1 VTGCGKDVASVA
13 AKRIAPALEAPPSVF
28 ARAWKWGAG
37 TLSAGAAL
45 VSIISSV
52 RSITGAEQVRWIGVA
67 PAADTAWSLG
77 DTLQLATTLTDAHGG
92 VLPGVRVGWTSTDT
106 AVAAVD
112 SGGAVIARAPGAVT
126 IVAAAGGHIA
136 QSRIL
141 VRPRPAAIRVY
152 GDSLLRVPEDTALR
166 LVARVVDARQHA
178 IPGQMIVWR
187 SVDPSVAAVDSAAR
201 VSALG
206 AGRTT
211 LVAAG
216 GEISAEIHI
225 EVYPVPATVTVQAG
239 DGQRA
244 AVGRRLTTPVRAQI
258 VSRGG
263 RPLAGVAVRFD
274 VDDSAGQVQP
284 EVDTSNSEGVVGA
297 AWSLGQHP
305 GRQRLTLVVI
315 DRPMVGTT
323 VAADADPLPEN
334 TRLQAVD
341 APHAAAVGEPLAE
354 PVAVRVTD
362 STGVPLPDVLVAW
375 SAGNGG
381 TIAAEAPRTDSLGE
395 ARARWTLGPRAGSQR
410 AWAQV
415 GLGRSITR
423 APVEA
428 TADPGT
434 PAALTAVRAAS
445 LRGIAGELLAPG
457 AELRVTDRE
466 GNPVPGVLVS
476 LKPSSGSV
484 QERATMSDSTGRVAV
499 IWTLGPQA
507 GSQRLTASAVGV
519 ERTVELTAQVRAGPA
534 AKIALGDLPA
544 TALGGEPLPRPV
556 QAAVTDIHGNP
567 VPDAIV
573 AFTAKAG
580 KVAPSRARTDATG
593 HATVR
598 WTLATSAG
606 EQRIEALVKDGGYRA
621 SGAVRATAPIRRR
634 K

>member
-1 VTGCGKDVASVA
+1 VASIA
-13 AKRIAPALEAPPSVF
+13 SKRIAPALEAPPSLF

-67 PAADTAWSLG
+67 PTADTAWSLG

-112 SGGAVIARAPGAVT
+112 SGGAVLARAPGAVT

-136 QSRIL
+136 QSRIV
-141 VRPRPAAIRVY
+141 VRPRPAAIRIY
-152 GDSLLRVPEDTALR
+152 GDTLLRVPEDTAFR

-178 IPGQMIVWR
+178 IPGQTIAWR
-187 SVDPSVAAVDSAAR
+187 SADPSVAAVDSAAK
-201 VSALG
+201 VSAMG

-216 GEISAEIHI
+216 GEISAEVPI
-225 EVYPVPATVTVQAG
+225 EIYPVPATVTVQAG

-244 AVGRRLTTPVRAQI
+244 TAGRQLTTPVRAQI

-263 RPLAGVAVRFD
+263 RPLAGVAVRFGIS
-274 VDDSAGQVQP
+274 DSGGQVQP
-284 EVDTSNSEGVVGA
+284 EVDTSNSEGLVA
-297 AWSLGQHP
+297 ASWSLGQHA
-305 GRQRLTLVVI
+305 GRQRLTMVVI

-323 VAADADPLPEN
+323 VAADADPSPEN
-334 TRLQAVD
+334 TRLVAVD
-341 APHAAAVGEPLAE
+341 APHTAAVGETVAD

-362 STGVPLPDVLVAW
+362 SLGVPVSDVLITW
-375 SAGNGG
+375 SADNGG
-381 TIAAEAPRTDSLGE
+381 AITGEAPRTDSLGE
-395 ARARWTLGPRAGSQR
+395 ARARWTLGHRAGAQR

-415 GLGRSITR
+415 GLGRSVTR
-423 APVEA
+423 VALA
-428 TADPGT
+428 AIAAPGT
-434 PAALTAVRAAS
+434 PATLTALRAGA
-445 LRGIAGELLAPG
+445 LRGVAGELLAP
-457 AELRVTDRE
+457 APELRVTDRA
-466 GNPVPGVLVS
+466 GNPVPGVTVS
-476 LKPSSGSV
+476 LKPASGSV
-484 QERATMSDSTGRVAV
+484 EERAAVTDSTGRVAV
-499 IWTLGPQA
+499 AWTLGPLA
-507 GSQRLTASAVGV
+507 GTQRLTASSAGV
-519 ERTVELTAQVRAGPA
+519 ERTVELTAQVRAGAA

-567 VPDAIV
+567 VPDAMV
-573 AFTAKAG
+573 TFTAKVG
-580 KVAPSRARTDATG
+580 KVTPARARTDAAG
-593 HATVR
+593 HAAAR

-606 EQRIEALVKDGGYRA
+606 EQRIEVVVKDGGYRA
-621 SGAVRATAPIRRR
+621 SGTVHATAPAKRRT
-634 K
+634 

>member
-1 VTGCGKDVASVA
+1 MASIA
-13 AKRIAPALEAPPSVF
+13 SKRIAPALEAPPSLF

-112 SGGAVIARAPGAVT
+112 SGGAVVARAPGAAT

-136 QSRIL
+136 QSRVV
-141 VRPRPAAIRVY
+141 VRPRPAAIRVF
-152 GDSLLRVPEDTALR
+152 GDSLLRVPEDTTLR
-166 LVARVVDARQHA
+166 LVARLVDARQHA
-178 IPGQMIVWR
+178 IPGQSIVWR
-187 SVDPSVAAVDSAAR
+187 SADPLVAAVDSSAR
-201 VSALG
+201 VSAMG

-216 GEISAEIHI
+216 GEISAEVPI

-244 AVGRRLTTPVRAQI
+244 SAGRRLTTPVRAQI

-263 RPLAGVAVRFD
+263 RPLAGVAVRFG
-274 VDDSAGQVQP
+274 VGDSAGQVQP
-284 EVDTSNSEGVVGA
+284 EIDTSNSEGLVGA
-297 AWSLGQHP
+297 SWSLGQHP

-334 TRLQAVD
+334 TRLVPVD
-341 APHAAAVGEPLAE
+341 APATAAVGETLPG

-362 STGVPLPDVLVAW
+362 STGVPLSDVLIAW
-375 SAGNGG
+375 SADNGG
-381 TIAAEAPRTDSLGE
+381 TVTAEAPRTDSLGE
-395 ARARWTLGPRAGSQR
+395 ARARWTLGPRAGPQR

-415 GLGRSITR
+415 GFGRSVTR
-423 APVEA
+423 ASVEA
-428 TADPGT
+428 TAAPGP
-434 PAALTAVRAAS
+434 PAALTTLRATA
-445 LRGIAGELLAPG
+445 LRGLAGERLASAPT
-457 AELRVTDRE
+457 LRLTDRA
-466 GNPVPGVLVS
+466 GNPVPGVAVS

-484 QERATMSDSTGRVAV
+484 HERAPVSDSTGSITVD
-499 IWTLGPQA
+499 WTLGPLVGTQK
-507 GSQRLTASAVGV
+507 LVASAPGV
-519 ERTVELTAQVRAGPA
+519 ERTVELVAQVRAGPA

-556 QAAVTDIHGNP
+556 QAAVTDVHGNP
-567 VPDAIV
+567 VPDAMV
-573 AFTAKAG
+573 SFTVRMG
-580 KVAPSRARTDATG
+580 KVTPSRARTDATG
-593 HATVR
+593 HATAR
-598 WTLATSAG
+598 WTLAASAG
-606 EQRIEALVKDGGYRA
+606 EQRIEVVVKDGGYRA
-621 SGAVRATAPIRRR
+621 SGTVRATAPARRR
-634 K
+634 R

>member
-1 VTGCGKDVASVA
+1 MASVA
-13 AKRIAPALEAPPSVF
+13 SKRFAPALEAPPSLF

-52 RSITGAEQVRWIGVA
+52 RSISGAEQVRWIGVA

-112 SGGAVIARAPGAVT
+112 SGGTVVARASGAATV
-126 IVAAAGGHIA
+126 VAAAGGHIA
-136 QSRIL
+136 QSRIV
-141 VRPRPAAIRVY
+141 VRPRPAAIRVW
-152 GDSLLRVPEDTALR
+152 GDSLLRLPEDTVLR

-178 IPGQMIVWR
+178 IPGQTIAWR
-187 SVDPSVAAVDSAAR
+187 SADPSVVLVDSTAR
-201 VSALG
+201 VSAIG

-216 GEISAEIHI
+216 GEITAEVPV

-244 AVGRRLTTPVRAQI
+244 AAGRRLATPVRAQI

-263 RPLAGVAVRFD
+263 RPLAGVAVRFG
-274 VDDSAGQVQP
+274 VGDSAGQVQP
-284 EVDTSNSEGVVGA
+284 EIDTSNSEGLVGTSWALA
-297 AWSLGQHP
+297 AHP

-315 DRPMVGTT
+315 DRPLVGTT

-334 TRLQAVD
+334 TRLASVD
-341 APHAAAVGEPLAE
+341 DAQSGAVGEPLAE

-362 STGVPLPDVLVAW
+362 STGVPLSDVLIAW
-375 SAGNGG
+375 TADNGG
-381 TIAAEAPRTDSLGE
+381 TIAGEAPRTDSLGE
-395 ARARWTLGPRAGSQR
+395 ARARWTLGPRAGPQR

-415 GLGRSITR
+415 GMGRAITR
-423 APVEA
+423 TAVEA
-428 TADPGT
+428 TAAPGA
-434 PAALTAVRAAS
+434 PAALAAVRATA
-445 LRGIAGELLAPG
+445 LRGVAGELLAP
-457 AELRVTDRE
+457 APELRVTDRG
-466 GNPVPGVLVS
+466 GNPVPGVAVT
-476 LKPSSGSV
+476 LKPSSGPV
-484 QERATMSDSTGRVAV
+484 HERAPVTDSTGRVAV
-499 IWTLGPQA
+499 AWTLGPLA
-507 GSQRLTASAVGV
+507 GAQRLTASAAGV
-519 ERTVELTAQVRAGPA
+519 DRPVELIAQVRAGPA
-534 AKIALGDLPA
+534 AKIALDDLPA

-556 QAAVTDIHGNP
+556 QAIVTDAHGNP
-567 VPDAIV
+567 VPDAV
-573 AFTAKAG
+573 VTFTAKAG
-580 KVAPSRARTDATG
+580 KVSPSRARTDASG
-593 HATVR
+593 RAAAR

-606 EQRIEALVKDGGYRA
+606 EQRIEVVVKDGGYRA
-621 SGAVRATAPIRRR
+621 SGAVRASAPGRRR

>member
-1 VTGCGKDVASVA
+1 VASVA
-13 AKRIAPALEAPPSVF
+13 SKRIAPALEAPPSVF

-106 AVAAVD
+106 VVAAVD
-112 SGGAVIARAPGAVT
+112 SGGAVVARASGAAT

-136 QSRIL
+136 QSRIV

-152 GDSLLRVPEDTALR
+152 GDSMLRVPEDTSLR

-178 IPGQMIVWR
+178 VPGQTIVWR
-187 SVDPSVAAVDSAAR
+187 SADPSVAAVDSAAR
-201 VSALG
+201 VSAMG

-216 GEISAEIHI
+216 ADINAEIPI

-239 DGQRA
+239 DGQRTTA
-244 AVGRRLTTPVRAQI
+244 GRQLATPVRAQI

-263 RPLAGVAVRFD
+263 RPLAGVAVRFA
-274 VDDSAGQVQP
+274 VSDSGGQVQP
-284 EVDTSNSEGVVGA
+284 GIDTSNSEGLVGA

-323 VAADADPLPEN
+323 VAADADPSPEN
-334 TRLQAVD
+334 TRLVAVD
-341 APHAAAVGEPLAE
+341 GPHTAAVGEALAE

-362 STGVPLPDVLVAW
+362 STGVPVSDVLVAW
-375 SAGNGG
+375 SADNGG
-381 TIAAEAPRTDSLGE
+381 SIAGEAPRTDSLGQ
-395 ARARWTLGPRAGSQR
+395 ARARWALGPRAGAQR

-415 GLGRSITR
+415 GLGRSVTR
-423 APVEA
+423 VAIEA
-428 TADPGT
+428 SAAAGPA
-434 PAALTAVRAAS
+434 AALTAVRAGA
-445 LRGIAGELLAPG
+445 LRGTAGELLTPG
-457 AELRVTDRE
+457 PELRVTDRG
-466 GNPVPGVLVS
+466 GNPVPGAVVT
-476 LKPSSGSV
+476 LKPSSGAV
-484 QERATMSDSTGRVAV
+484 KEREAVTDSLGRVALV
-499 IWTLGPQA
+499 WTLGPQA
-507 GSQRLTASAVGV
+507 GTQRLTASVPGV

-544 TALGGEPLPRPV
+544 TAPGGELLPRPV
-556 QAAVTDIHGNP
+556 EAAVTDIHGNP
-567 VPDAIV
+567 VPDAV
-573 AFTAKAG
+573 VSFTAKAG
-580 KVAPSRARTDATG
+580 KVAPSRARTDASG
-593 HATVR
+593 HAAAR

-606 EQRIEALVKDGGYRA
+606 DQRIEALVKDGGYRA
-621 SGAVRATAPIRRR
+621 SGTVRATAPPRRR

>member
-1 VTGCGKDVASVA
+1 VASVA
-13 AKRIAPALEAPPSVF
+13 SKRIAPALEAPPSLF

-112 SGGAVIARAPGAVT
+112 SGGAVLARAPGAVT

-136 QSRIL
+136 QSRIV
-141 VRPRPAAIRVY
+141 VRPRPAAIRIY
-152 GDSLLRVPEDTALR
+152 GDSLLRVPEDTSLR

-178 IPGQMIVWR
+178 IPGQTIVWR
-187 SVDPSVAAVDSAAR
+187 SADPSVAAVDSAAR
-201 VSALG
+201 MSAMD

-216 GEISAEIHI
+216 GEISAEIPI

-244 AVGRRLTTPVRAQI
+244 TAGRQLTTPVRAQI

-263 RPLAGVAVRFD
+263 RPLAGVAVRFGTS
-274 VDDSAGQVQP
+274 DSGGQVQP
-284 EVDTSNSEGVVGA
+284 EVDTSNSEGLVGA
-297 AWSLGQHP
+297 SWSLGQRP

-323 VAADADPLPEN
+323 VAADADPSPDN
-334 TRLQAVD
+334 TRLVAVD
-341 APHAAAVGEPLAE
+341 APHTAAVGEAVAE

-362 STGVPLPDVLVAW
+362 STGVPVPDVLIAW
-375 SAGNGG
+375 SADNGG
-381 TIAAEAPRTDSLGE
+381 AIAGEAPRTDSLGE
-395 ARARWTLGPRAGSQR
+395 ARARWTLGPRAGAQR
-410 AWAQV
+410 GWAQV
-415 GLGRSITR
+415 GLGHSVTR
-423 APVEA
+423 VALAA
-428 TADPGT
+428 TAAPGA
-434 PAALTAVRAAS
+434 PAALTALRANA
-445 LRGIAGELLAPG
+445 LRGVAGELLAAVP
-457 AELRVTDRE
+457 EVRVTDRA
-466 GNPVPGVLVS
+466 GNPVPGVTVS

-484 QERATMSDSTGRVAV
+484 DERAAVTDSTGRVA
-499 IWTLGPQA
+499 IAWTLGPQA
-507 GSQRLTASAVGV
+507 GAQRLTASTAGV
-519 ERTVELTAQVRAGPA
+519 ERSVELTAQVRAGPA

-544 TALGGEPLPRPV
+544 TALGGEALPRPV
-556 QAAVTDIHGNP
+556 QVAVTDVDGNP
-567 VPDAIV
+567 VPDAMV

-580 KVAPSRARTDATG
+580 KVTPARARTDATG
-593 HATVR
+593 HATAH

-606 EQRIEALVKDGGYRA
+606 EQRIEVVVKDGGYRA
-621 SGAVRATAPIRRR
+621 SGTVRATAPAKRR